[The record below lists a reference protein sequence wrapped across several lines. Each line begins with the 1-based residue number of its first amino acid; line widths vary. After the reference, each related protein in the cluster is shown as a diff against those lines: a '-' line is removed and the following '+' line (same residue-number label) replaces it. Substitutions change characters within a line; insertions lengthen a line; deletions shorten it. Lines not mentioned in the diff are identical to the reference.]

1 MRNAWAMTRTCADLD
16 FFFATKRPER
26 FHVNLPEDWQ
36 DGYSNVHICYTCE
49 NQYIADKRLPT
60 FL

>member
-1 MRNAWAMTRTCADLD
+1 MTRTCADLD